1 MKRIFAML
9 MSILL
14 AGLTACGSGPDRAQT
29 SQRET
34 SAEDMPAASA
44 QAVSSDGDSGRV
56 LIAYFTV
63 PEQVD
68 TTGVDAVAGA
78 SVVVKGSEVL
88 GNTEYVAKVIQ
99 DAIGG
104 DLFRIE
110 TEADYPLD
118 HEPLVDQASQEQN
131 DNLRPVL
138 KTHIENPEQYDTIIL
153 GFPNWWADMPQ
164 PLYTFL
170 EQYDFSGKTII
181 PFVTHGGSGFS
192 GTRNTISELQSGAVV
207 SDNTLS
213 LSRNDVA
220 EAEREIQ
227 QWVES
232 LGLQALEG

>member
-192 GTRNTISELQSGAVV
+192 GTRNTISELQPGAVV